1 MKFDA
6 EKIKKTTFPVASF
19 SGYRKYD
26 VDDFLYYVAKDYRR
40 FEQDKEDLKEEIEML
55 TTHQKKQAEEM
66 SKERSEYVVTI
77 HEQKKEIEDLE
88 RQLRDLQFKQKQE
101 PVKPTGST
109 FQEAILISQEA
120 ALEIERSAE
129 IEGAKIIEEA
139 HVERGRIIK
148 EAKEEQA
155 QLMREAQAKREGL
168 QQEMARLIEQMEAKK
183 QEMESTRQQELMKLE
198 QEKAVMLEEAK
209 NELAQLAEQMEHTK
223 QELELAKREEINFRD
238 TLIYDYK
245 AALARVNDEKWEHW
259 ATAYQEELQKIQ
271 A

>member
-40 FEQDKEDLKEEIEML
+40 FEQDKEDLKEEFEML

-77 HEQKKEIEDLE
+77 HEQKKQIEELE
-88 RQLRDLQFKQKQE
+88 CQLRDLQFKQKQE
-101 PVKPTGST
+101 PIKPTGST

-129 IEGAKIIEEA
+129 KEGAKIIEEA

-155 QLMREAQAKREGL
+155 QLMREAQAKREVL

-183 QEMESTRQQELMKLE
+183 QEMEQTRQQELMKLE

-223 QELELAKREEINFRD
+223 KELELAKREEINFRD

-259 ATAYQEELQKIQ
+259 ATAYQEEVQKIH